1 MSMPRS
7 RATRRALGEENRRPL
22 GEGTAAGG
30 ASPTSRS
37 QPIRAP
43 GGSSAPDSTAG
54 WNRPDPSA
62 STSTSTL
69 SVASL
74 SSGSPGLTGVPGAT
88 SHSSISP
95 YSMVSPSLGIRTSTA
110 TSAPG
115 ALEQPPDSGHDPVA
129 VRDVGAFE
137 HRAERHRG
145 ERRAEAEHR
154 RVQVVER
161 LLLDLRGDL
170 GADAAEGDRLVHDQG
185 PVRPADGFQDGRT
198 VERLDGAH
206 VDHLDLG
213 AFLG

>member
-22 GEGTAAGG
+22 DAAAGAAAGGAPAAWTPGGASATWTPGGASAAWTPGG

-69 SVASL
+69 SVASR
-74 SSGSPGLTGVPGAT
+74 SSGSPGLTAVPGST

-115 ALEQPPDSGHDPVA
+115 TLEQALDPGRDPGG

-137 HRAERHRG
+137 HRAERHRR
-145 ERRAEAEHR
+145 ERRADAEHR

-161 LLLDLRGDL
+161 LLLDLRADL
-170 GADAAEGDRLVHDQG
+170 GADA
-185 PVRPADGFQDGRT
+185 
-198 VERLDGAH
+198 
-206 VDHLDLG
+206 
-213 AFLG
+213 